1 MNRAMQ
7 AKENDDRRR
16 YIMPLFLGDNL
27 LRNLI
32 VTAVLFSKSSAIKI
46 KQESTVVYKTRLV
59 QFID

>member
-1 MNRAMQ
+1 MQ

>member
-1 MNRAMQ
+1 MQ

-27 LRNLI
+27 LRKLI